1 MADSEIPSATFDTI
15 LTLDFGSQYVSH
27 TLKKNIIEHQTDF
40 FADAFDYST
49 LARDQLL

>member
-27 TLKKNIIEHQTDF
+27 TSEELTEYQH
-40 FADAFDYST
+40 
-49 LARDQLL
+49 